1 MMNPIKK
8 LIQEYKATRRNVQS
22 QIQEASI
29 QIETMKVQMRKL
41 ANDLSMAKATE
52 NDARIQQIRGEI
64 IDKKREL
71 QNLKE
76 MKKTLSSDV
85 SNLNYAIEW
94 MQTARCP
101 GNKRGI
107 ENRAAYDRE
116 IPVDPYWLQLNS
128 DEDQTTLLI
137 DDEKGDIDQEQL
149 LKEITRSLNKKE
161 KEILV
166 MSANH
171 MSIRRISNMTRIP
184 RSTVHDIL
192 KKCKK
197 KIEDEGWMIV

>member
-1 MMNPIKK
+1 MNPIKK

-22 QIQEASI
+22 QIQEVSI
-29 QIETMKVQMRKL
+29 QIEAMKVQMRKL

-71 QNLKE
+71 RNLKE

-101 GNKRGI
+101 RNKRG
-107 ENRAAYDRE
+107 
-116 IPVDPYWLQLNS
+116 
-128 DEDQTTLLI
+128 
-137 DDEKGDIDQEQL
+137 
-149 LKEITRSLNKKE
+149 SLYGPK
-161 KEILV
+161 
-166 MSANH
+166 
-171 MSIRRISNMTRIP
+171 
-184 RSTVHDIL
+184 
-192 KKCKK
+192 
-197 KIEDEGWMIV
+197 

>member
-8 LIQEYKATRRNVQS
+8 LIQEYKATCRDVQS
-22 QIQEASI
+22 QIQEVSI
-29 QIETMKVQMRKL
+29 QIEAMKVQMRKL

-71 QNLKE
+71 RNLKE

-101 GNKRGI
+101 GNKREI
-107 ENRAAYDRE
+107 ENRAEHQKNFEYDS
-116 IPVDPYWLQLNS
+116 YSTFNS
-128 DEDQTTLLI
+128 T
-137 DDEKGDIDQEQL
+137 
-149 LKEITRSLNKKE
+149 
-161 KEILV
+161 
-166 MSANH
+166 
-171 MSIRRISNMTRIP
+171 
-184 RSTVHDIL
+184 
-192 KKCKK
+192 
-197 KIEDEGWMIV
+197 